1 MFVYE
6 NYILWTH
13 SFPKDLFI
21 VLLLVCI
28 QQIVFNRILTSL
40 YSAVNIF

>member
-6 NYILWTH
+6 NYILWTFF
-13 SFPKDLFI
+13 SKDISI
-21 VLLLVCI
+21 VSLLVCI

-40 YSAVNIF
+40 YSAVNIS